1 MACSDKFFVGE
12 TGSTLVVNAGIDL
25 TTATELTLTLR
36 RPDSSTVTRT
46 LTGGDLTIGTTEYTN
61 TVTGETYAVNEYVT
75 FILDTEGSPSLP
87 IIDVDGQ
94 WRGQLSYQIPGNNPQ
109 VNSPGCI
116 FEFDVLKSL

>member
-116 FEFDVLKSL
+116 FEFTVLKSL

>member
-1 MACSDKFFVGE
+1 MACSDNFFVGE
-12 TGSTLVVNAGIDL
+12 TGSTLVVNAGLDL

-46 LTGGDLTIGTTEYTN
+46 LTGGDLTIGTIEYTN

-87 IIDVDGQ
+87 IIDVDGL

-116 FEFDVLKSL
+116 FEFTVLKSL